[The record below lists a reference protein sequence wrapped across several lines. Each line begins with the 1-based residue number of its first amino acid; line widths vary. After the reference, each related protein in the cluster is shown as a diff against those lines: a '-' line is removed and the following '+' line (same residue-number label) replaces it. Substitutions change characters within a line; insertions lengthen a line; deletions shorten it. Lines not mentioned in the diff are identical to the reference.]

1 MKEFLPGIIGIYY
14 DNKDR
19 PTRLKEMSLYFYEVT
34 QTTELPY
41 CFECM
46 IALVKADKFP
56 NEKFETALPVFRVG
70 ICCPIFAH

>member
-14 DNKDR
+14 NNKDR

-56 NEKFETALPVFRVG
+56 KREIRNSTSGF
-70 ICCPIFAH
+70 